1 MRRILLALVLVLLA
15 DPLVAGPR
23 LGVGVADEVDGKPA
37 GMATLAWLT
46 SHAHPWEMLGGY
58 IAKRRNAHH
67 ADVPDAIF
75 MALSRRLQG
84 EHWFVSAGVAHVDE
98 DNEVLSGHFQ
108 FLTGAGYAGEDWS
121 LSLRHLSNASTNGRN
136 RGETFL
142 LLEFDLPA
150 PKR

>member
-1 MRRILLALVLVLLA
+1 MCRILLIPLLLLLA
-15 DPLVAGPR
+15 SPLHAGPR

-37 GMATLAWLT
+37 GMATVGWLT
-46 SHAHPWEMLGGY
+46 SHAHPWEVLGGY
-58 IAKRRNAHH
+58 IAKRRNVHH

-75 MALSRRLQG
+75 VALSRRLQG
-84 EHWFVSAGVAHVDE
+84 ERWFASAGIAHVDE

-108 FLTGAGYAGEDWS
+108 FLTGAGYAGDDWS
-121 LSLRHLSNASTNGRN
+121 LSLRHLSNASTAGRN

-142 LLEFDLPA
+142 LVEFNLPA